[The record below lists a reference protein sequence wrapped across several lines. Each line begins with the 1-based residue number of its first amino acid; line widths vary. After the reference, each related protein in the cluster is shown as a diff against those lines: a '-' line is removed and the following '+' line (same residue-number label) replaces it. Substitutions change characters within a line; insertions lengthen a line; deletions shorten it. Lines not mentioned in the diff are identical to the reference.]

1 MIRTLI
7 LLTGTLISLFA
18 RAQQDSTKIP
28 DSLDRK
34 TLQEVVV
41 TAYQQNRRLADVSA
55 AIGVL
60 TPGQFSRF
68 DNTSIVSAFNTI
80 PGVRMEER
88 SPGSYRLSFRGST
101 LRSPFGVRNVKV
113 YLDGIP
119 FSDPGGNTYL
129 TQLSPF
135 NIQSMEVIKGPAG
148 SLYGAGSGGAV
159 LIKTMPDEWQPGYSA
174 EYTFGSYATN
184 TLNAQIRFGDSGNGN
199 SISFS
204 HQTSDGYRDHTNLRR
219 DMAVWESVL
228 KNTDRQTLSS
238 FVSYGDLYYQTPGA
252 LSLAQYIANPKQAR
266 PAGGPN
272 PSAQQAQAA
281 IYQKTFMV
289 AISNTYHFN
298 DHWQNTTNFYGAY
311 TNYLNPT
318 FLNYEIRNEPHFGG
332 RTLFTYESG
341 IFHLNAGGEAQKG
354 FFKTEDFGNSNGS
367 PDTVQTNDMINLWTY
382 SLFAQGDFQFMHGW
396 QVTAGASYNK
406 SFVGINRLSVPGFT
420 PRNKTFD
427 NQVAPRV
434 AISKK
439 ITDGLL
445 LYGSV
450 SKGFSPPTAAEILP
464 SNQSINTN
472 LQPEEGIDY
481 EAGIKGDFF
490 NGRLYVEVIGFLF
503 QLQHAIVVRQDS
515 SGSDYYVN
523 AGGTQQKGIESQ
535 MSYQLLPSPTTSFT
549 SIRIWLSYTLDHFTY
564 DNFTKDAID
573 YSGKY
578 LPGVAKNTV
587 SGGLDLFTTPG
598 FFLHLTYYYSDKL
611 PLNDANTAYA
621 GAYQLLGGKIG
632 YKTNAIKKIN
642 LSVFAGVDNAFN
654 VKYSL
659 GNDVNAAAGRYYNA
673 AAGVNYYAGLTI
685 NYSRR
690 KRS

>member
-1 MIRTLI
+1 MI
-7 LLTGTLISLFA
+7 LLAGTIISLFA
-18 RAQQDSTKIP
+18 HAQQDSTKIP

-41 TAYQQNRRLADVSA
+41 TAYQQNRRLADVPA

-60 TPGQFSRF
+60 TPDQFNRF
-68 DNTSIVSAFNTI
+68 GNISIVSAFNSI

-119 FSDPGGNTYL
+119 FTDPGGNTYL

-148 SLYGAGSGGAV
+148 SLYGAGTGGAL
-159 LIKTMPDEWQPGYSA
+159 LIKTMPDNWQPGFSA
-174 EYTFGSYATN
+174 NYTFGSYATN
-184 TLNAQIRFGDSGNGN
+184 TVNAQVRFGDSNSGN
-199 SISFS
+199 SVSFS
-204 HQTSDGYRDHTNLRR
+204 HQTSNGYRDHTQLRR
-219 DMAVWESVL
+219 DMAIWESVL
-228 KNTDRQTLSS
+228 KNNGKQTLSS

-252 LSLAQYIANPKQAR
+252 LTLAQYNANPKLAR
-266 PAGGPN
+266 PAAGGN
-272 PSAQQAQAA
+272 PSAEQCQAA
-281 IYQKTFMV
+281 IYQKTFMA

-298 DHWQNTTNFYGAY
+298 DHWQNNTNFYGAY

-332 RTLFTYESG
+332 RTLFTYQSG
-341 IFHLNAGGEAQKG
+341 LFHLNTGGEAQKG
-354 FFKTEDFGNSNGS
+354 FFKTEDFGNTNGS
-367 PDTVQTNDMINLWTY
+367 PDTVQTNDNINLWTY
-382 SLFAQGDFQFMHGW
+382 SLFAQADFQFMHGW
-396 QVTAGASYNK
+396 QLTAGASYNK
-406 SFVGINRLSVPGFT
+406 SFIGINRLSIPGFT
-420 PRNKTFD
+420 PRNKTFS

-439 ITDGLL
+439 ITQDLL
-445 LYGSV
+445 VYASV
-450 SKGFSPPTAAEILP
+450 SKGFSPPTAAEVLP

-472 LQPEEGIDY
+472 LQPEQGIDY
-481 EAGIKGDFF
+481 EAGIKTSFF
-490 NGRLYVEVIGFLF
+490 NQRLYAEVVGFYF

-515 SGSDYYVN
+515 SGSSYYIN
-523 AGGTQQKGIESQ
+523 AGATQQKGIESQ
-535 MSYQLLPSPTTSFT
+535 LTYQLLSSPTTAFT
-549 SIRIWLSYTLDHFTY
+549 SVRIWLSYTLDRFTY
-564 DNFTKDAID
+564 DDFKKDDID
-573 YSGKY
+573 YSGKH
-578 LPGVAKNTV
+578 LPGVANNTV
-587 SGGLDLFTTPG
+587 AGGLDLFSTTG
-598 FFLHLTYYYSDKL
+598 LFLHLTYYYSDKT
-611 PLNDANTAYA
+611 PLNDANTSYA
-621 GAYQLLGGKIG
+621 GSYQLLGGKIG
-632 YKTNAIKKIN
+632 YKTNAVKKIN

-673 AAGVNYYAGLTI
+673 AAGVNYFVGLTI
-685 NYSRR
+685 NYNKP

>member
-1 MIRTLI
+1 MRTLI
-7 LLTGTLISLFA
+7 LLAGTMVSLFA
-18 RAQQDSTKIP
+18 RAQEDSTKIS
-28 DSLDRK
+28 DSVDRK

-41 TAYQQNRRLADVSA
+41 TAYQQNRRLADVPA

-60 TPGQFSRF
+60 TPEQFSRF
-68 DNTSIVSAFNTI
+68 GGTSIVSAFNSI

-101 LRSPFGVRNVKV
+101 LRSPFGVRNVKI

-119 FSDPGGNTYL
+119 FTDPGGNTYL

-135 NIQSMEVIKGPAG
+135 NIASMEVIKGPAG
-148 SLYGAGSGGAV
+148 SLYGAGTGGAV
-159 LIKTMPDEWQPGYSA
+159 LIKTMPDNWQSGFTA
-174 EYTFGSYATN
+174 GYTFGSYATN
-184 TLNAQIRFGDSGNGN
+184 TVNAQIRFGDSGNGN
-199 SISFS
+199 SFSFS

-219 DMAVWESVL
+219 DMAIWESVL
-228 KNTDRQTLSS
+228 KNTDKQTLSS
-238 FVSYGDLYYQTPGA
+238 LVSYGDLYYQTPGA
-252 LSLAQYIANPKQAR
+252 LTLAQYNANPKQAR

-272 PSAQQAQAA
+272 PSAQKAQAA
-281 IYQKTFMV
+281 IYQKTFMA

-298 DHWQNTTNFYGAY
+298 DHWQNVTNFYGAY

-332 RTLFTYESG
+332 RTLVTYESG
-341 IFHLNAGGEAQKG
+341 IFHLNMGGEAQKG
-354 FFKTEDFGNSNGS
+354 FFKTEDFGNTNGS

-382 SLFAQGDFQFMHGW
+382 SLFAQGDFQFAHGW

-406 SFVGINRLSVPGFT
+406 SFTGINRLSVPGFT
-420 PRNKTFD
+420 PRNITFD
-427 NQVAPRV
+427 NQVAPRL
-434 AISKK
+434 AIAKK
-439 ITDGLL
+439 ITDDLL
-445 LYGSV
+445 LYASV
-450 SKGFSPPTAAEILP
+450 SKGFSPPTTAEILP

-472 LQPEEGIDY
+472 LQPEQGIDY
-481 EAGIKGDFF
+481 EAGIKTSFLER
-490 NGRLYVEVIGFLF
+490 RLYLEIVGFIF

-535 MSYQLLPSPTTSFT
+535 LAYQLLSSPAAAFT
-549 SIRIWLSYTLDHFTY
+549 SVRIWLSYTLNHFTY
-564 DNFTKDAID
+564 NDFKKDAID

-587 SGGLDLFTTPG
+587 SGGLDLFTRPG
-598 FFLHLTYYYSDKL
+598 IFLHLTYYYSDKL
-611 PLNDANTAYA
+611 SLDDANTAYA
-621 GAYQLLGGKIG
+621 GSYQLLGGKIG
-632 YKTNAIKKIN
+632 YKTNLTKKLN
-642 LSVFAGVDNAFN
+642 LSFFAGVDNAFN

-673 AAGVNYYAGLTI
+673 APGVNYFAGLTI
-685 NYSRR
+685 NYNRP
-690 KRS
+690 KP